1 MIAAAIMLAAAFG
14 MTGIYYSQQTK
25 KQEEQIAKAQ
35 EEQIRQA
42 KEEDQKQKEAA
53 RKAALAKAKQEK
65 EKEETEAVSGI
76 IPPKNNDFM
85 DEPELIDSA
94 SKNPEPELHFDAAN
108 DMGWPVQGNV
118 IMNYSMDQT
127 IYFATLDQYKYNPAI
142 VIQSEVNTPVE
153 SVAKGKVT
161 AVDTNEETGATI
173 TVDMGDGYRAVYGQ
187 LKEIPQKAGD
197 YVEAGEVLGYVSEP
211 TKYFSVEGSNL
222 YFQLEKDGSPVN
234 PMEYLQ

>member
-35 EEQIRQA
+35 EEQLQQA

-53 RKAALAKAKQEK
+53 KKAALAKAKQEK

-76 IPPKNNDFM
+76 IPPQTNDFL
-85 DEPELIDSA
+85 DEPEIVDS
-94 SKNPEPELHFDAAN
+94 STKNAEPKLHFDAAN

-153 SVAKGKVT
+153 SVAKGKVIS
-161 AVDTNEETGATI
+161 VETNEETGATI

-197 YVEAGEVLGYVSEP
+197 YVKAGEVLGYVSEP

-222 YFQLEKDGSPVN
+222 YFQLEKDGTPVN